1 MTALEGFV
9 PSWSAEFPNDNPL
22 LHEGATWVCLS
33 VQGPPRAVT
42 RPRTKGLSAEPLRAS
57 SASILTHSDEAAA
70 GSREAPDVAAD
81 GAGVSSEE
89 LSASCEVPTA
99 IVVTEAP
106 EPAPSLE
113 ALTLAFDTTEVSPFT
128 DTSSSPC
135 APLELDAMD
144 FVLTLSSDDAVF
156 DFDADGAPAATTPDD
171 TADAPACEADDPV
184 PAVAEPVPAA
194 DSTSAATNA
203 TLAVVAPAA
212 QSSSV
217 ASLPDSFSAYVAAV
231 VEVAEAAGHTR
242 AAATIP
248 RLLEGASLDLAS
260 LPDEAQARLV
270 AADVLSRSGG
280 ALSPSEAFAS
290 MASAWRGV
298 LRGDTH
304 DLSACGESTL
314 DGWSAELLKA
324 FGVGQGSAT
333 DVRRELRRRGVAA
346 FGMLLAA

>member
-1 MTALEGFV
+1 MTAFEGFV

-42 RPRTKGLSAEPLRAS
+42 RPRTKGPPAETMRAS
-57 SASILTHSDEAAA
+57 SASILTHSDEAPA

-89 LSASCEVPTA
+89 LSASCDVPTA
-99 IVVTEAP
+99 IAVTEAP

-113 ALTLAFDTTEVSPFT
+113 ALTLAFDTTEVSPFSG
-128 DTSSSPC
+128 SSSC

-156 DFDADGAPAATTPDD
+156 DFDADGAPAETTPDD
-171 TADAPACEADDPV
+171 TAHAPACDSDDPV
-184 PAVAEPVPAA
+184 AAVAEPVPAA